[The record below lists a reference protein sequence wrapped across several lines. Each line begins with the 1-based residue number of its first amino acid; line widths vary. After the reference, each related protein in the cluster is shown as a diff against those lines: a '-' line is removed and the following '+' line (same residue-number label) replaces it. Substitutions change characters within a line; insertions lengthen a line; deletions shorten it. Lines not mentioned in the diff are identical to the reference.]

1 MANQVSEKLWKYR
14 FGGLLI
20 LSGLSVQGLAAEICF
35 GAPGDLHD
43 ATYSAA
49 QTTCTSDTTIE
60 AGPNVVVVSDAWL
73 SLFAAS
79 HVALTG
85 PFTIEDQARLRIAPH
100 YSVLTTMNDT
110 GIIACA
116 DEDNN
121 GLACPVVAFPG
132 QDAESGR
139 DVTHGDHTD
148 GHAGFSF
155 TKLSMAGGLLSANAT
170 NWSCVRDNVT
180 GLIWEVKT
188 DVAGI
193 HFKGN
198 TYRWGGETAQG
209 SGYGAYYP
217 DWNSLVNGSNGEQL
231 CGFADWR
238 VPTVVELQSLVSYN
252 RLAPDPVIDTD
263 YFPNT
268 INTHFWSALPSAA
281 ASTNASNVDFGMGFV
296 GDLPRNLT
304 VFVRLVRSG
313 K

>member
-1 MANQVSEKLWKYR
+1 MMIQVSKKPGKRRLVSLV
-14 FGGLLI
+14 F
-20 LSGLSVQGLAAEICF
+20 LSGFTVQGLAAEICS

-43 ATYSAA
+43 VTYSAA

-60 AGPNVVVVSDAWL
+60 AGPNVVVIADAWL

-79 HVALTG
+79 HVTLTG
-85 PFTIEDQARLRIAPH
+85 PFTIEEQARLRIAPH
-100 YSVLTTMNDT
+100 YSALITMNDT
-110 GIIACA
+110 GIVACA
-116 DEDNN
+116 DEDNS

-139 DVTHGDHTD
+139 DVTRGNDAD

-155 TKLSMAGGLLSANAT
+155 TKLSMAGGLLPANAT

-180 GLIWEVKT
+180 GLTWEVKT

-209 SGYGAYYP
+209 NGFGAYYA
-217 DWNSLVNGSNGEQL
+217 DWNSLVNGSNAEQL
-231 CGFADWR
+231 CGFSDWR

-296 GDLPRNLT
+296 GALPRNLT